1 MASKKVEKKFSNNKH
16 KLFAEEYISNGFNA
30 TRAYMKIYK
39 VEENIA
45 GTSGYRLLK
54 NVQIKEFVN
63 EAKERMR
70 KELDIKKEDILMDL
84 LFINERNKEDNPQH
98 ALKAIEIINKM
109 LGLNEPDR
117 QDISISE
124 QPLFGEIKD
133 EDNDE

>member
-1 MASKKVEKKFSNNKH
+1 MARKKVEKKFSNNKH
-16 KLFAEEYISNGFNA
+16 KLFAEEYVSNGFNA
-30 TRAYMKIYK
+30 TRAYMKVYD
-39 VEENIA
+39 VEANTA
-45 GTSGYRLLK
+45 GVNGFRLLK
-54 NVQIKEFVN
+54 NTKIKEFVQ

-98 ALKAIEIINKM
+98 ALKAMEIINKM

-124 QPLFGEIKD
+124 QPLFGDIKEDDD
-133 EDNDE
+133 E

>member
-1 MASKKVEKKFSNNKH
+1 
-16 KLFAEEYISNGFNA
+16 
-30 TRAYMKIYK
+30 MKIYK

-98 ALKAIEIINKM
+98 ALKAMEIINKM

-133 EDNDE
+133 EEEDE

>member
-1 MASKKVEKKFSNNKH
+1 MSRKKVEKKFSNPKH
-16 KLFAEEYISNGFNA
+16 KMFAEEYISNGFNA
-30 TRAYMKIYK
+30 TKAYMKIYK

-98 ALKAIEIINKM
+98 ALKAMEIINKM

-124 QPLFGEIKD
+124 QPLFGDIKEDDD
-133 EDNDE
+133 E